1 MAVIGGQTANVSSQF
16 SGDVVNYI
24 AEKTLPL
31 ARRQLVAYQFGDP
44 LTLPKGRGTT
54 YTATRYMRLPLPL
67 APISEGVPPI
77 GETMT
82 IQQVSAVAQQ
92 WGDKVTITDVAEMTI
107 YHPLFQKAT
116 ELVGLQIAETLERNT
131 FQTLLSGTQYNF
143 VNSRASRATLVAGDV
158 ISPFEVQRAY
168 ALLFNQGAPR
178 FSGDEQTDTK
188 LDADAGGA
196 KASNNPRQMPHF
208 TAIIH
213 PFVAA
218 DLRQNPAVQTAWS
231 YSDIN
236 RLYNYEAGEFNG
248 IRFCESN
255 MVPSF
260 TGFANNA
267 NGVTYTPSTT
277 GGSLT
282 AAGGPYFLQVTGT
295 DLNNNFESQIYAISP
310 STAIASGT
318 TGSIAVQLPSTAGFT
333 YNVYIS
339 TSATMAGAKLGGVTA
354 ASAVQG
360 PTTGAYQGM
369 AVGLPA
375 GGVVTIG
382 SIGATPWQA
391 AQNATAATATP
402 PAAPASGIT
411 VYATFII
418 GRGAYGQVKLDDVK
432 FTYLREAD
440 KSDPLNQLR
449 VVGWKCFYGT
459 LIENQNFFMRLESVS
474 QFGPSFDHPSGIQNF

>member
-1 MAVIGGQTANVSSQF
+1 MATIGGQTANVGSQF
-16 SGDVVNYI
+16 SGDIVNYI

-31 ARRQLVAYQFGDP
+31 ARKQLVAYQFGDP

-54 YTATRYMRLPLPL
+54 YMATRYMRIPLPL

-77 GETMT
+77 GETMS
-82 IQQVSAVAQQ
+82 IQQVSVVAQQ

-116 ELVGLQIAETLERNT
+116 ELVGLQVAETLERNT
-131 FQTLLSGTQYNF
+131 FQTLLSGLQYNF
-143 VNSRASRATLVAGDV
+143 VNSRASRAALVAGDV
-158 ISPFEVQRAY
+158 LSPFEVQRAY
-168 ALLFNQGAPR
+168 SLLFNQGAPR
-178 FSGDEQTDTK
+178 FSGDEMTDTK

-196 KASNNPRQMPHF
+196 KASNNPRQMPHY

-218 DLRQNPAVQTAWS
+218 DLRQNAAVQTAWS

-236 RLYNYEAGEFNG
+236 RIYNYEAGEFNG

-267 NGVTYTPSTT
+267 NGVTYTPAIT

-282 AAGGPYFLQVTGT
+282 AAGGPYYLQVTGY
-295 DLNNNFESQIYAISP
+295 DANNQFESQVYAISAAQ
-310 STAIASGT
+310 TIASGVA
-318 TGSIAVQLPSTAGFT
+318 GSISVVLPNVAGFL

-339 TSATMAGAKLGGVTA
+339 TSATMANATLAVTNTTGTG
-354 ASAVQG
+354 S
-360 PTTGAYQGM
+360 PTTGAY
-369 AVGLPA
+369 AGLATQLAA
-375 GGVVTIG
+375 GSTVVVTNNN
-382 SIGATPWQA
+382 GAARQ
-391 AQNATAATATP
+391 P

-411 VYATFII
+411 AYSTFII
-418 GRGAYGQVKLDDVK
+418 GRGAYGQVLLDDVK
-432 FTYLREAD
+432 FTYLKEAD

-459 LIENQNFFMRLESVS
+459 LFENQNFMCRVESVS
-474 QFGPSFDHPSGIQNF
+474 QFGPTFDHPSGIPN